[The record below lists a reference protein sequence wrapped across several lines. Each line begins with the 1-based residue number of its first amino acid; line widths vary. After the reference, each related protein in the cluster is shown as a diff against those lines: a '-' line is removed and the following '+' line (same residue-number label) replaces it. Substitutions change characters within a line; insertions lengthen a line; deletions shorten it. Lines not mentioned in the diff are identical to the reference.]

1 MIAACREGVS
11 LLGIGSH
18 VPDRVMTNDE
28 IATMVETS
36 DEWIA
41 QRTGIRERRIA
52 APHESSA
59 SLGAEA
65 AARALESAGIDAAEL
80 DLIVAATAS
89 PDYYFPAT
97 ASLIGERI
105 GARGVA
111 GYDLSAACTGFVYA
125 LAQGYCQITAG
136 LAETVLVVGTEVFS
150 RLLDWGDRSTCI
162 LFGDGAGAVVL
173 RRNGSPRDPRVRAGV
188 GRPRG
193 RALEVA
199 AAGHSREPVGQYV
212 QWTAR
217 RSTSSQHGSVESS
230 SAASGGQPDRGRRR
244 RVRPSPGQ
252 PPHHRPRGA
261 PAGAHRGA
269 GGRRTST
276 GTATPL
282 RLDSALPRR
291 GLSGRP
297 HQGR

>member
-28 IATMVETS
+28 IAAMVETS

-65 AARALESAGIDAAEL
+65 ARRAIESAGIDAGQL

-105 GARGVA
+105 GADNVA
-111 GYDLSAACTGFVYA
+111 GYDLSAACTGFIYA
-125 LAQGYCQITAG
+125 LAQGYSQIASG

-150 RLLDWGDRSTCI
+150 RLLDWSDRSTCI

-173 RRNGSPRDPRVRAGV
+173 RR
-188 GRPRG
+188 
-193 RALEVA
+193 
-199 AAGHSREPVGQYV
+199 
-212 QWTAR
+212 
-217 RSTSSQHGSVESS
+217 
-230 SAASGGQPDRGRRR
+230 
-244 RVRPSPGQ
+244 
-252 PPHHRPRGA
+252 
-261 PAGAHRGA
+261 
-269 GGRRTST
+269 
-276 GTATPL
+276 
-282 RLDSALPRR
+282 
-291 GLSGRP
+291 
-297 HQGR
+297 